1 VEDILVGSKAPDFSL
16 EDFRGRR
23 FSLSD
28 YRGGKSIVLIL
39 LRGFNCRHTQWHLEN
54 LKRDC
59 QGFQDL
65 NAEVVAV
72 GQHSRGE
79 FACFW
84 EKERLPFIGLPD
96 VNEKVAKLY
105 RQKIVF
111 QKLGRLPAI
120 FIINRSGYVVYAN
133 YCPDVHS
140 IPGNEILL
148 RILFRE
154 QCQEESFS
162 GFSLFLP
169 PSILPGFAG

>member
-1 VEDILVGSKAPDFSL
+1 MEDILVGSKAPDFSL
-16 EDFRGRR
+16 EDFRGRP

-54 LKRDC
+54 LRRDY

-65 NAEVVAV
+65 NAEVVSV
-72 GQHSRGE
+72 GQHSLGE
-79 FACFW
+79 FLRFW
-84 EKERLPFIGLPD
+84 EKEALPFIGLPD
-96 VNEKVAKLY
+96 VKEKVARLY
-105 RQKIVF
+105 CQKIVF

-120 FIINRSGYVVYAN
+120 FIVSRSGYVVYAN

-140 IPGNEILL
+140 IPGNETLL

-162 GFSLFLP
+162 GSSLFLP
-169 PSILPGFAG
+169 PSLLPGFTG